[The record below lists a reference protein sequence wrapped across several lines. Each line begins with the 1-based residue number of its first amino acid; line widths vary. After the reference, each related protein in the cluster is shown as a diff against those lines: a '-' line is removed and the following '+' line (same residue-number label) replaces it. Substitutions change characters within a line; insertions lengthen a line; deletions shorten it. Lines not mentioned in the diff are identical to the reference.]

1 MGNLCKMPF
10 NYDIDLITTSSNDS
24 PREKYSIKK
33 LEEII
38 EKIKNIPIFKRKPI
52 FKEKFKLLDLNI
64 INYEAVNANIFIDNY
79 IQIFELLNLNNTDKN
94 IVLIYLKFIKINQK
108 YIKIHKLKSFDEEI
122 NKYKLVL
129 TIKELD
135 EIEKGIKK
143 LNEKDNFI
151 NFLQQLTN
159 DDTNKIFSNAKKY
172 YQGIKYFNYPIE
184 FFNEELF
191 YYKLYTILVIQIN
204 KISLD
209 KSLSLKDKCE
219 YISNKKKVVNFILD
233 KKILYNEKIIN
244 NEDNMNFLF
253 LLILYD
259 KLDDNN
265 ESINFNRLLQTEEI
279 NYQDLI
285 KYIND
290 KKIGEITE
298 IDYKNIIHLKYKDN
312 DLIEIFAN
320 KVCFKNLNLKNKNRL
335 DLISDINKYNTFNK
349 LCENNEVTP
358 YNGKIKNFLIK
369 IINSNVYREAIQKLF
384 PQKYNRYLLGE
395 NLKDIEECINS
406 RFKFYP
412 CQELRGCGFTDKFSC
427 YSYICALFNIFSY
440 DKTFFPILRAGAI
453 IDISLHEINHLNQ
466 DIIFFVGNDKT
477 LFDTPKRKFLKGVD
491 GGENLEEIL
500 FGKKIETLKI
510 LECFYLLNENN
521 YNQSL
526 NDFKTNFQNLYDKS
540 VDYSEKIKYIK
551 NGQIDAIFKDFF
563 DIIKNY
569 DEKDFIK
576 IELYGINTKTQS
588 FCFDQMSIYLPKEHC
603 KLGD

>member
-1 MGNLCKMPF
+1 MGNLCKIPSD
-10 NYDIDLITTSSNDS
+10 YDIDLLTSSSKDS
-24 PREKYSIKK
+24 PREKYSIKE

-38 EKIKNIPIFKRKPI
+38 DKIKNIPIFNRKLI
-52 FKEKFKLLDLNI
+52 FKEKFNLLDLNK
-64 INYEAVNANIFIDNY
+64 INNEASNVNDFIDNY

-108 YIKIHKLKSFDEEI
+108 YIKIYKLESFDEEI
-122 NKYKLVL
+122 QKYKLIL

-143 LNEKDNFI
+143 LSEKDNFI
-151 NFLQQLTN
+151 NFLKQITN
-159 DDTNKIFSNAKKY
+159 NDNDKIFSDAKKY

-209 KSLSLKDKCE
+209 KSLTLKDKSE
-219 YISNKKKVVNFILD
+219 YISNKKKVVKFILD
-233 KKILYNEKIIN
+233 KKLLYNEKIIN
-244 NEDNMNFLF
+244 NEDNMNFLY

-259 KLDDNN
+259 KLDDEN

-279 NYQDLI
+279 NYQDLL

-290 KKIGEITE
+290 KKIGKITE
-298 IDYKNIIHLKYKDN
+298 IDSKNAIYLKYIDN
-312 DLIEIFAN
+312 DVIEIFAD
-320 KVCFKNLNLKNKNRL
+320 KVCLKNLNLKNKNRL
-335 DLISDINKYNTFNK
+335 ERISDINKYNTFNK
-349 LCENNEVTP
+349 LLDNNEVTP
-358 YNGKIKNFLIK
+358 YICKIKNFLIK
-369 IINSNVYREAIQKLF
+369 IINTNVYKEAIEKLF
-384 PQKYNRYLLGE
+384 PKKYNRYLIGE

-427 YSYICALFNIFSY
+427 YSYICTLFNLFSY
-440 DKTFFPILRAGAI
+440 DKTFYPILRAGAI

-466 DIIFFVGNDKT
+466 DIIFFVGNDKN
-477 LFDTPKRKFLKGVD
+477 LLDTPKRKLLKGVD
-491 GGENLEEIL
+491 GGENLEETL

-510 LECFYLLNENN
+510 LECFYILNENN

-526 NDFKTNFQNLYDKS
+526 NDFKINFQNLYNNEI
-540 VDYSEKIKYIK
+540 DYSEKIKYIK
-551 NGQIDAIFKDFF
+551 NSKTDAIFKDFF

-569 DEKDFIK
+569 DEKNFIK

-588 FCFDQMSIYLPKEHC
+588 ICFDQMSIYLPKEHC

>member
-1 MGNLCKMPF
+1 MGNLCKIPSD
-10 NYDIDLITTSSNDS
+10 YDIDLLTSSSKDS
-24 PREKYSIKK
+24 PREKYSIKE

-38 EKIKNIPIFKRKPI
+38 DKIKNIPIFNRKLI
-52 FKEKFKLLDLNI
+52 FKEKFNLLDLNK
-64 INYEAVNANIFIDNY
+64 INNEASNVNDFIDNY

-108 YIKIHKLKSFDEEI
+108 YIKIYKLESFDEEI
-122 NKYKLVL
+122 QKYKLIL

-143 LNEKDNFI
+143 LSEKDNFI
-151 NFLQQLTN
+151 NFLKQITN
-159 DDTNKIFSNAKKY
+159 NDNDKIFSDAKKY

-209 KSLSLKDKCE
+209 KSLTLKDKSE
-219 YISNKKKVVNFILD
+219 YISNKKKVVKFILD
-233 KKILYNEKIIN
+233 KKLLYNEKIIN
-244 NEDNMNFLF
+244 NEDNMNFLY

-259 KLDDNN
+259 KLDDEN

-279 NYQDLI
+279 NYQDLL

-290 KKIGEITE
+290 KKIGKITE
-298 IDYKNIIHLKYKDN
+298 IDSKNAIYLKYIDN
-312 DLIEIFAN
+312 DVIEIFAD
-320 KVCFKNLNLKNKNRL
+320 KVCLKNLNLKNKNRL
-335 DLISDINKYNTFNK
+335 ERISDINKYNTFNK
-349 LCENNEVTP
+349 LLDNNEVTP
-358 YNGKIKNFLIK
+358 YICKIKNFLIK
-369 IINSNVYREAIQKLF
+369 IINTNVYKEAIEKLF
-384 PQKYNRYLLGE
+384 PKKYNRYLIGE

-427 YSYICALFNIFSY
+427 YSYICTLFNVFSY
-440 DKTFFPILRAGAI
+440 DKTFYPILRAGAI

-466 DIIFFVGNDKT
+466 DIIFFVGNDKN
-477 LFDTPKRKFLKGVD
+477 LLDTPKRKLLKGVD
-491 GGENLEEIL
+491 GGENLEETL

-510 LECFYLLNENN
+510 LECFYILNENN

-526 NDFKTNFQNLYDKS
+526 NDFKINFQNLYNNEI
-540 VDYSEKIKYIK
+540 DYSEKIKYIK
-551 NGQIDAIFKDFF
+551 NSKTDAIFKDFF

-569 DEKDFIK
+569 DEKNFIK

-588 FCFDQMSIYLPKEHC
+588 ICFDQMSIYLPKEHC

>member
-1 MGNLCKMPF
+1 MGNLCKIPSD
-10 NYDIDLITTSSNDS
+10 YDIDLLTSSSKDS
-24 PREKYSIKK
+24 PREKYSIKE

-38 EKIKNIPIFKRKPI
+38 DKIKNIPIFNRKLI
-52 FKEKFKLLDLNI
+52 FKEKFNLLDLNK
-64 INYEAVNANIFIDNY
+64 INNEASNVNDFIDNY

-108 YIKIHKLKSFDEEI
+108 YIKIYKLESFDEEI
-122 NKYKLVL
+122 QKYKLIL

-143 LNEKDNFI
+143 LSEKDNFI
-151 NFLQQLTN
+151 NFLKQITN
-159 DDTNKIFSNAKKY
+159 NDNDKIFSDAKKY

-209 KSLSLKDKCE
+209 KSLILKDKSE
-219 YISNKKKVVNFILD
+219 YISNKKKVVKFILD
-233 KKILYNEKIIN
+233 KKLLYNEKIIN
-244 NEDNMNFLF
+244 NEDNMNFLY

-259 KLDDNN
+259 KLDDEN

-279 NYQDLI
+279 NYQDLL

-290 KKIGEITE
+290 KKIGKITE
-298 IDYKNIIHLKYKDN
+298 IDSKNAIYLKYIDN
-312 DLIEIFAN
+312 DVIEIFAD
-320 KVCFKNLNLKNKNRL
+320 KICLKNLNLKNKNRL
-335 DLISDINKYNTFNK
+335 ERISDINKYNTFNK
-349 LCENNEVTP
+349 LLDNNEVTP
-358 YNGKIKNFLIK
+358 YICKIKNFLIK
-369 IINSNVYREAIQKLF
+369 IINTNVYKEAIEKLF
-384 PQKYNRYLLGE
+384 PKKYNRYLIGE

-427 YSYICALFNIFSY
+427 YSYICTLFNLFSY
-440 DKTFFPILRAGAI
+440 DKTFYPILRAGAI

-466 DIIFFVGNDKT
+466 DIIFFVGNDKN
-477 LFDTPKRKFLKGVD
+477 LLDTPKRKLLKGVD
-491 GGENLEEIL
+491 GGENLEETL

-510 LECFYLLNENN
+510 LECFYILNENN

-526 NDFKTNFQNLYDKS
+526 NDFKINFQNLYNNEI
-540 VDYSEKIKYIK
+540 DYSEKIKYIK
-551 NGQIDAIFKDFF
+551 NSKTDAIFKDFF

-569 DEKDFIK
+569 DEKNFIK

-588 FCFDQMSIYLPKEHC
+588 ICFDQMSIYLPKEHC